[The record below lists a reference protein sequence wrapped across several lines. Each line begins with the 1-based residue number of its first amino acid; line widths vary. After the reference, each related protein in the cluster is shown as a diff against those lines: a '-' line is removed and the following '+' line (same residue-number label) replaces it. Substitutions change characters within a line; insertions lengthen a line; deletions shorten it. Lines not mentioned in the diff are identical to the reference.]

1 MLQELNFELTNLS
14 IHFLLSEL
22 KPFLEG
28 SFMNKMQLI
37 DKNVFKLRIHSSEK
51 GNHDLIIIIPKM
63 LFLASYQTNAKHTK
77 HSFLDQVNKQLKR
90 RRIIE
95 FNQMNLERIIQMKF
109 EEYNL
114 YIEFFSKG
122 NIIFTDSKDII
133 LGVLRPESW
142 SARKLRK
149 GETYILPPSK
159 GVSPFDLNFNGF
171 KELISKSE
179 KNIVR
184 SLISQVSFPPMFAE
198 QVLIDSNVD
207 KEKLPSSLSEKEM
220 KNLFESIS
228 KIINSKNIT
237 PEILEFNKKNYLIPF
252 NLSSFETKKLKEKNL
267 NEAINNVFSSSLES
281 EENTEQE
288 EHSAATKSAERKL
301 ERLKE
306 GLQTLKDKTDLNK
319 IKAEIIRANF
329 ILVDS
334 ALREFKNLMNQK
346 KGKEDIMR
354 KLSSEFPF
362 IKEIDL
368 KTKEMI
374 VELE

>member
-207 KEKLPSSLSEKEM
+207 KEKLPL
-220 KNLFESIS
+220 
-228 KIINSKNIT
+228 
-237 PEILEFNKKNYLIPF
+237 
-252 NLSSFETKKLKEKNL
+252 
-267 NEAINNVFSSSLES
+267 
-281 EENTEQE
+281 
-288 EHSAATKSAERKL
+288 
-301 ERLKE
+301 RLK
-306 GLQTLKDKTDLNK
+306 
-319 IKAEIIRANF
+319 I
-329 ILVDS
+329 
-334 ALREFKNLMNQK
+334 
-346 KGKEDIMR
+346 
-354 KLSSEFPF
+354 
-362 IKEIDL
+362 
-368 KTKEMI
+368 
-374 VELE
+374 